1 MSLPARPAIFPPVS
15 SAHLREPTRGFLVTF
30 EGGEGSGKSTQIE
43 RLADFLRGEGH
54 EVLTAREP
62 GTTQVGEAV
71 REVLLQ
77 TAPEDLAAESELALF
92 LAARAQLAA
101 EVVRPALAAG
111 TVVLLDRFG
120 DSSVAYQG
128 YGRGL
133 DPERVAALNA
143 FFTGGLEPDVTVLI
157 DVAVEASAERSKERP
172 MDRIER
178 AGDLFHRRVRQ
189 GYRAMA
195 MNEPE
200 RFVVLDGTDSIETVQ
215 LAIRD
220 LIRDALAAR
229 ILTPRTES
237 S

>member
-1 MSLPARPAIFPPVS
+1 
-15 SAHLREPTRGFLVTF
+15 VTF

-43 RLADFLRGEGH
+43 QLADFLRGEGH
-54 EVLTAREP
+54 EVVTAREP
-62 GTTQVGEAV
+62 GTTPVGEAV

-77 TAPEDLAAESELALF
+77 TAPEDLVAESELALF

-101 EVVRPALAAG
+101 QIVRPALAAG
-111 TVVLLDRFG
+111 KVVLLDRFG

-133 DPERVAALNA
+133 DPARVAELNA
-143 FFTGGLEPDVTVLI
+143 LFTRGLEPDVTVLI
-157 DVAVEASAERSKERP
+157 DVPVEASAERSKEKP
-172 MDRIER
+172 DRIER
-178 AGDLFHRRVRQ
+178 AGDRFHGRVRQ
-189 GYRAMA
+189 GYREIA

-200 RFVVLDGTDSIETVQ
+200 RFVVLDGTGSIATVQ
-215 LAIRD
+215 SAIRD
-220 LIRDALAAR
+220 VIRDALAER

>member
-1 MSLPARPAIFPPVS
+1 M
-15 SAHLREPTRGFLVTF
+15 TF

-43 RLADFLRGEGH
+43 QLADFLRGEGH
-54 EVLTAREP
+54 EVVTAREP
-62 GTTQVGEAV
+62 GTTPVGEAV

-77 TAPEDLAAESELALF
+77 TAPEELVAESELALF

-101 EVVRPALAAG
+101 QIVRPALAAG
-111 TVVLLDRFG
+111 KVVLLDRFG

-133 DPERVAALNA
+133 DPARVAELNA
-143 FFTGGLEPDVTVLI
+143 LFTRGLEPDVTVLI
-157 DVAVEASAERSKERP
+157 DVPVEASAERSKEKP
-172 MDRIER
+172 DRIER
-178 AGDLFHRRVRQ
+178 AGDRFHGRVRQ
-189 GYRAMA
+189 GYREIA

-200 RFVVLDGTDSIETVQ
+200 RFVVLDGTGSIATVQ
-215 LAIRD
+215 SAIRD
-220 LIRDALAAR
+220 VIRDALAER

>member
-1 MSLPARPAIFPPVS
+1 
-15 SAHLREPTRGFLVTF
+15 
-30 EGGEGSGKSTQIE
+30 
-43 RLADFLRGEGH
+43 
-54 EVLTAREP
+54 
-62 GTTQVGEAV
+62 
-71 REVLLQ
+71 
-77 TAPEDLAAESELALF
+77 
-92 LAARAQLAA
+92 
-101 EVVRPALAAG
+101 
-111 TVVLLDRFG
+111 
-120 DSSVAYQG
+120 
-128 YGRGL
+128 
-133 DPERVAALNA
+133 
-143 FFTGGLEPDVTVLI
+143 
-157 DVAVEASAERSKERP
+157 

>member
-1 MSLPARPAIFPPVS
+1 VS
-15 SAHLREPTRGFLVTF
+15 SAHPREPARGLLVTF

-43 RLADFLRGEGH
+43 QLADFLRGEGH
-54 EVLTAREP
+54 EVVTAREP
-62 GTTQVGEAV
+62 GTTPVGEAV

-77 TAPEDLAAESELALF
+77 TAPEDLVAESELALF

-101 EVVRPALAAG
+101 QIVRPALAAG
-111 TVVLLDRFG
+111 KVVLLDRFG

-133 DPERVAALNA
+133 DPARVAELNA
-143 FFTGGLEPDVTVLI
+143 LFTRGLEPDVTVLI
-157 DVAVEASAERSKERP
+157 DVPVEASAERSKEKP
-172 MDRIER
+172 DRIER
-178 AGDLFHRRVRQ
+178 AGDRFHGRVRQ
-189 GYRAMA
+189 GYREIA

-200 RFVVLDGTDSIETVQ
+200 RFVVLDGTGSIATVQ
-215 LAIRD
+215 SAIRD
-220 LIRDALAAR
+220 VIRDALAER

>member
-1 MSLPARPAIFPPVS
+1 VS
-15 SAHLREPTRGFLVTF
+15 SAHPREPARGLLVTF

-43 RLADFLRGEGH
+43 QLADFLRGEGH
-54 EVLTAREP
+54 EVVTAREP
-62 GTTQVGEAV
+62 GTTPVGEAV

-77 TAPEDLAAESELALF
+77 TAPEDLVAEAELALF

-101 EVVRPALAAG
+101 QIVRPALAAG
-111 TVVLLDRFG
+111 KVVLLDRFG

-133 DPERVAALNA
+133 DPTRVAELNA
-143 FFTGGLEPDVTVLI
+143 LFTRGLEPDVTVLI
-157 DVAVEASAERSKERP
+157 DVPVEASAERSKEKP
-172 MDRIER
+172 DRIER
-178 AGDLFHRRVRQ
+178 AGDRFHGRVRQ
-189 GYRAMA
+189 GYREIA

-200 RFVVLDGTDSIETVQ
+200 RFVVLDGTGSIATVQ
-215 LAIRD
+215 SAIRD
-220 LIRDALAAR
+220 VIRDALAER

>member
-1 MSLPARPAIFPPVS
+1 
-15 SAHLREPTRGFLVTF
+15 VTF

-43 RLADFLRGEGH
+43 QLADFLRGEGH
-54 EVLTAREP
+54 EVVTAREP
-62 GTTQVGEAV
+62 GTTPVGEAV

-77 TAPEDLAAESELALF
+77 TAPEDLVAEAELALF

-101 EVVRPALAAG
+101 QIVRPALAAG
-111 TVVLLDRFG
+111 KVVLLDRFG

-133 DPERVAALNA
+133 DPARVAELNA
-143 FFTGGLEPDVTVLI
+143 LFTRGLEPDVTVLI
-157 DVAVEASAERSKERP
+157 DVPVEASAERSKEKP
-172 MDRIER
+172 DRIER
-178 AGDLFHRRVRQ
+178 AGDRFHGRVRQ
-189 GYRAMA
+189 GYREIA

-200 RFVVLDGTDSIETVQ
+200 RFVVLDGTGSIATVQ
-215 LAIRD
+215 SAIRD
-220 LIRDALAAR
+220 VIRDALAER

>member
-1 MSLPARPAIFPPVS
+1 M
-15 SAHLREPTRGFLVTF
+15 TF

-43 RLADFLRGEGH
+43 QLADFLRGEGH
-54 EVLTAREP
+54 EVVTAREP
-62 GTTQVGEAV
+62 GTTPVGEAV

-77 TAPEDLAAESELALF
+77 TAPEDLVAESELALF

-101 EVVRPALAAG
+101 QIVRPALAAG
-111 TVVLLDRFG
+111 KVVLLDRFG

-133 DPERVAALNA
+133 DPARVAELNA
-143 FFTGGLEPDVTVLI
+143 LFTRGLEPDVTVLI
-157 DVAVEASAERSKERP
+157 DVPVEASAERSKEKP
-172 MDRIER
+172 DRIER
-178 AGDLFHRRVRQ
+178 AGDRFHGRVRQ
-189 GYRAMA
+189 GYREIA

-200 RFVVLDGTDSIETVQ
+200 RFVVLDGTGSIATVQ
-215 LAIRD
+215 SAIRD
-220 LIRDALAAR
+220 VIRDALAER